1 MENEGEIFLEASV
14 LKSLRWIIGIL
25 NRHHI
30 PFQVTGGLAAR
41 LYGGTRPLGDID
53 LDIPEDRFDEILSE
67 VKPYLYF
74 GPAIYTDDNWKVS
87 LITLNYEGQDIDLGG
102 AYQTQIFDPSQQQ
115 WVDSPANLGNVRI
128 VRVSDL
134 EIPVVDAMDFI
145 CYKEKLNR
153 VMDTE
158 DIDAVKNWLK
168 LQPKH

>member
-1 MENEGEIFLEASV
+1 METKKDIVLNESV
-14 LKSLRWIIGIL
+14 LKPLRWIIGIL
-25 NRHHI
+25 NRHQI

-67 VKPYLYF
+67 VKPYLTF
-74 GPAIYTDDNWKVS
+74 GPAIHTDENWKVY

-102 AYQTQIFDPSQQQ
+102 AYQTQIFDPSQEQ
-115 WVDSPANLGNVRI
+115 WVDSAANLGNVRI

-145 CYKEKLNR
+145 TYKGKLNR
-153 VMDTE
+153 AMDTE

-168 LQPKH
+168 LHS